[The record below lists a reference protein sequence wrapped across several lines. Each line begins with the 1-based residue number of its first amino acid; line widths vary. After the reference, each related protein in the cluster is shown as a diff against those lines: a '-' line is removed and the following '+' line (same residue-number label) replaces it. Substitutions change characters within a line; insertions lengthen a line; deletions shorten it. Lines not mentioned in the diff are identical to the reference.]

1 MDTKGLG
8 RVRNESVRPRRRGK
22 RVLMAAVVVGVAAL
36 VILRHQPRWIGHDIG
51 EFQFASE
58 QDDQGIARWRL
69 TISPSVWM
77 RLEPKV
83 DISRRDK
90 MGPLEEIVNDAIRD
104 PNLCAGGWNFDY
116 MKKALVD
123 GSVVFFGHCER
134 PGARHNA
141 VDNGI

>member
-1 MDTKGLG
+1 MDKKAL
-8 RVRNESVRPRRRGK
+8 RQVRNESVRPRRRGT
-22 RVLMAAVVVGVAAL
+22 RVLTAAVVVGVVL
-36 VILRHQPRWIGHDIG
+36 VILRYQPWRIGHDIG

-58 QDDQGIARWRL
+58 YDDQGISRWRL
-69 TISPSVWM
+69 TIAPSVWM

-116 MKKALVD
+116 MKKALGD

-141 VDNGI
+141 VDDGI